1 MDPTDRRARN
11 TATCDREPL
20 APARSLAADRRP
32 AHGSRRARVGS
43 RATSPRGRCR
53 RGRARARW
61 ALPLGAVAAVLLAA
75 SSCGRSVF
83 DGAAPAR
90 DDVDGSGRVDIL
102 DVLALA
108 RMRAAGDAAGVTEAR
123 IEELAYRI
131 VAIDAP
137 RSLP

>member
-1 MDPTDRRARN
+1 MDPTTEEPGTLPPAIVSRLRRLDRSQPIVDPRTDRAVLESARRYFAARPVPARAR
-11 TATCDREPL
+11 
-20 APARSLAADRRP
+20 
-32 AHGSRRARVGS
+32 
-43 RATSPRGRCR
+43 
-53 RGRARARW
+53 RARW
-61 ALPLGAVAAVLLAA
+61 ALPLGAVAAMLLAA
-75 SSCGRSVF
+75 VLVRPLVF
-83 DGAAPAR
+83 DGSPAAR
-90 DDVDGSGRVDIL
+90 DDVDGSGQVDIL

>member
-1 MDPTDRRARN
+1 MDRTPETSESPETLPQTIVERLRRLDRSQPIVDPRTDRAVLDAAQAYFRTR
-11 TATCDREPL
+11 
-20 APARSLAADRRP
+20 PARFARGRWAVPFAAAATLVLAAILVRP
-32 AHGSRRARVGS
+32 
-43 RATSPRGRCR
+43 
-53 RGRARARW
+53 
-61 ALPLGAVAAVLLAA
+61 L
-75 SSCGRSVF
+75 VF
-83 DGAAPAR
+83 DPAPAR

-108 RMRAAGDAAGVTEAR
+108 RMRAAGDTVGVTEAR

>member
-1 MDPTDRRARN
+1 MDPTTEEPGTLPPAIVSRLRRLDRSQPIVDPRTDRAVLEAARRHFAARPVAARAR
-11 TATCDREPL
+11 
-20 APARSLAADRRP
+20 
-32 AHGSRRARVGS
+32 
-43 RATSPRGRCR
+43 
-53 RGRARARW
+53 RARW

-75 SSCGRSVF
+75 VLVRPLVF
-83 DGAAPAR
+83 DGAPPAR
-90 DDVDGSGRVDIL
+90 DDVDGSGRVDML